1 MPRRLLGG
9 TLSDF
14 LNDLAERHHDQ
25 TALTFGEDRRTFGQL
40 PRRLNVVR
48 SACTA
53 LEPLLEQTGVVLA
66 VENVLPGPATEL
78 VRLLLPDVDPQ
89 HFGFC
94 YDSSHDQIGG
104 PRPFGLLADLRDRVH
119 AVHLSDRVREFV
131 DHVPPGEGFIDW
143 PALCQVLRT
152 SSLSGPLLFEVMTLH
167 AAEKDPA
174 SLLPQVYARAVDL
187 HRQIYG

>member
-104 PRPFGLLADLRDRVH
+104 PRPFGLLADLRDRVR

-131 DHVPPGEGFIDW
+131 DHVPQARD
-143 PALCQVLRT
+143 
-152 SSLSGPLLFEVMTLH
+152 SSTGRRSARYFGPRRFR
-167 AAEKDPA
+167 DRY
-174 SLLPQVYARAVDL
+174 SSR
-187 HRQIYG
+187 